1 MNTSTLKFVVTL
13 SWIYCLAY
21 ILFGFPQDTLP
32 MRAVTAVMS
41 IIFTCSMFYGLL
53 KVVERGKLGRN

>member
-1 MNTSTLKFVVTL
+1 MNTSFVKFVVTL

-21 ILFGFPQDTLP
+21 ILFGFPEDTLL

-41 IIFTCSMFYGLL
+41 IVFTCSMFYGLL

>member
-1 MNTSTLKFVVTL
+1 MNTSTIKFVVTL